1 VRPGPRSARAS
12 GAREARRVEA
22 VVFDVGETLVDET
35 NMWTRV
41 ARAGGLTPFTLMA
54 GLGAT
59 IALGRPHDDVWE
71 LLDVEHPDGAWTMD
85 DWYADALPAIARLR
99 AAGYGVF
106 AAGNTPELVEREL
119 APHFDGVGTAARWGV
134 WKPAPAFFERVAELA
149 DVPAAKIAYVGD
161 RVDTDVLPAL
171 AAGMVAVHI
180 RRGPWGHLQ
189 SPPEDALR
197 IRSLDE
203 LPAALP

>member
-1 VRPGPRSARAS
+1 VV
-12 GAREARRVEA
+12 VEA

-35 NMWTRV
+35 GMWTRV

-59 IALGRPHDDVWE
+59 IALERPHDDVWE
-71 LLDVEHPDGAWTMD
+71 LLGVDRPEGTWALD
-85 DWYADALPAIARLR
+85 DWYPDALPAVARLR

-106 AAGNTPELVEREL
+106 ASGNVPEVVEAGL
-119 APHFDGVGTAARWGV
+119 APHFDGVASAARWGV
-134 WKPAPAFFERVAELA
+134 WKPEPGFFERVVDLA
-149 DVPAAKIAYVGD
+149 GVAAAKIAYVGD
-161 RVDTDVLPAL
+161 RVDNDVLPAR

-180 RRGPWGHLQ
+180 RRGPWGYLQ
-189 SPPEDALR
+189 TPPQDAIR

-203 LPAALP
+203 LPAVLP